1 MKNLPKI
8 ADIFLSLKS
17 SVACESVGGK
27 ADSSNVLCCLI
38 DNSILSKTFVGIMMT
53 SEAVKLQ
60 NSLPTVLRSHLFFR

>member
-27 ADSSNVLCCLI
+27 ADSSNERLF
-38 DNSILSKTFVGIMMT
+38 ILTVPSSKTFACMVMT
-53 SEAVKLQ
+53 SVHVKTPAL
-60 NSLPTVLRSHLFFR
+60 LFSKLCRLIY